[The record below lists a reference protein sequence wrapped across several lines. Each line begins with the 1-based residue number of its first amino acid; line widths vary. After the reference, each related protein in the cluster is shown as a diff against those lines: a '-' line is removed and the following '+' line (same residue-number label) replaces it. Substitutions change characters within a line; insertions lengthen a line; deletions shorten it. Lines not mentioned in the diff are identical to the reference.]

1 MELFIQIRDG
11 KPHEHP
17 IIGDN
22 FYQAFP
28 DVDVDNLPPQFA
40 RFVRVQ
46 PPNLAGVYE
55 VEEGHYEWVNGV
67 VTDVYSVRPMTD
79 AEKEE
84 KDAKEKQRLLDAV
97 ADMKVFAE
105 QKIQSTTGSVQA
117 AWQEYLTQLKVWVYV
132 DWKTP
137 NLPRM
142 PRFDANG
149 NVISV
154 SAPGSAPDVTG

>member
-11 KPHEHP
+11 QPYEHP
-17 IIGDN
+17 IFGDN
-22 FYQAFP
+22 FRQAFP
-28 DVDVDNLPPQFA
+28 DVDVNNLPPQFA

-55 VEEGHYEWVNGV
+55 VEEGHYEWANGV

-79 AEKEE
+79 TEKAE
-84 KDAKEKQRLLDAV
+84 KDAKEKQRLLDDV
-97 ADMKVFAE
+97 AAMKGFAE

-117 AWQEYLTQLKVWVYV
+117 AWQDYLAQLNAWAYT

-137 NLPRM
+137 NVPF
-142 PRFDANG
+142 PPKFDANG
-149 NVISV
+149 NVISA
-154 SAPGSAPDVTG
+154 SAPGSAPDVIG